1 MKKWA
6 IAFIVVFFFC
16 GLSSAGD
23 KVPESTEMVFVKK
36 YLNMPVKHRAR
47 KRTMDILIEGDIV
60 RQFEIELAEGE
71 PDYWVFLDVSEFK
84 GKKATLKLNAAA
96 RKSKVLEKIYQDDA
110 IREAETFYKEKNRQ
124 QFHFS
129 SRRGWNND
137 SNGMVYYD
145 GEYHLFYQH
154 NPYGWNWG
162 NMTWGHAVST
172 DMVHWKELSDA
183 IHPDHLGT
191 IFSGSAVVDKKNTAG
206 FQTGDEKVLVCI
218 YTSAAGTNA
227 WSKGRRFTQSI
238 AYSNDR
244 GRTWTV
250 YEGNPVIE
258 HINGSNRDPK
268 VIWHEPTKRWVMA
281 LYLDN
286 QRMAF
291 FSSLDLKKWTKNS
304 EQKCFHEC
312 PELFELP
319 VDGDRNNTRWVFF
332 GASGD
337 YFVGQF
343 DGKEFKPDGEAVRFQ
358 RGNCFYASQTFNNVP
373 KEDGRRIQIAW
384 GQIATPGMPF
394 NQCMLFPVELTLHTT
409 EEGIRMF
416 AEPVREIR
424 TLYEKKHSWQ
434 GKTIKPGENLLEG
447 IKGELFHIQAEF
459 SPADAEE
466 FGFVIRG
473 LPLTYN
479 VKENLIAC
487 KNRKARLKPRD
498 GKIRLEILVDK
509 NSVEIFGNNG
519 SMYMPIGQI
528 LPEDN
533 KSIELF
539 TKGGKTQ
546 VEGIEVYELNS
557 AWK

>member
-1 MKKWA
+1 MKKLA
-6 IAFIVVFFFC
+6 IALIIVFFFC
-16 GLSSAGD
+16 GLSWAD
-23 KVPESTEMVFVKK
+23 DNVPESMEMVFTKK
-36 YLNMPVKHRAR
+36 YLNMPVKHRAT
-47 KRTMDILIEGDIV
+47 KRTMDILIEGKIV
-60 RQFEIELAEGE
+60 RQFVIELAEGD
-71 PDYWVFLDVSEFK
+71 PDYWVFLDVSEFR
-84 GKKATLKLNAAA
+84 GKKATLKLNATA
-96 RKSKVLEKIYQDDA
+96 RKSNLLEKIYQDDA

-191 IFSGSAVVDKKNTAG
+191 IFSGSAVVDVNNTAG
-206 FQTGDEKVLVCI
+206 FQTGSEKVIVCI
-218 YTSAAGTNA
+218 YTSAGGTNPM
-227 WSKGRRFTQSI
+227 SKGQPFTQSI

-250 YEGNPVIE
+250 YEGNPILG
-258 HINGSNRDPK
+258 HIDGSNRDPK
-268 VIWHEPTKRWVMA
+268 VIWHKPTGQWVMA
-281 LYLDN
+281 LYLN
-286 QRMAF
+286 EGTMGF
-291 FSSLDLKKWTKNS
+291 LTSKDLKSWEFQSKL
-304 EQKCFHEC
+304 KCFHEC
-312 PELFELP
+312 PELFVLP
-319 VDGDRNNTRWVFF
+319 VDGDENNKKWILY
-332 GASGD
+332 GGSGD
-337 YFVGQF
+337 YLIGSF
-343 DGKEFKPDGEAVRFQ
+343 DGRQFKSQAGPVSFHY
-358 RGNCFYASQTFNNVP
+358 GNCFYASQTFSNIP
-373 KEDGRRIQIAW
+373 RRDGRRIQIAW

-416 AEPVREIR
+416 AKPVREIS
-424 TLYEKKHSWQ
+424 TLYKKKHSWR
-434 GKTIKPGENLLEG
+434 GKTIKPGENLLED

-479 VKENLIAC
+479 AEENLIAC
-487 KNRKARLKPRD
+487 KDKKARLNPDD
-498 GKIRLEILVDK
+498 GKIRLELLVDK

-528 LPEDN
+528 FPEDN

-539 TKGGKTQ
+539 SKGGKMQ
-546 VEGIEVYELNS
+546 VEDIKVYELNS

>member
-16 GLSSAGD
+16 GLSWAGD
-23 KVPESTEMVFVKK
+23 KVPESMEMVFVKK

-47 KRTMDILIEGDIV
+47 KRTMDILIDGKIV
-60 RQFEIELAEGE
+60 RQFVIELAEGE
-71 PDYWVFLDVSEFK
+71 PDYWVFLDISEFR
-84 GKKATLKLNAAA
+84 GKKATLKLSAAA
-96 RKSKVLEKIYQDDA
+96 SKSKVLEKIYQDDA

-137 SNGMVYYD
+137 SNGLVYYK
-145 GEYHLFYQH
+145 GEYHLYYQH

-162 NMTWGHAVST
+162 NMHWAHAVST
-172 DMVHWKELSDA
+172 DLIHWKELPIA
-183 IHPDHLGT
+183 IYPYRFGDWV
-191 IFSGSAVVDKKNTAG
+191 FSGSAVVDKDNTAG
-206 FQTGDEKVLVCI
+206 FKTGAEDVIVAA
-218 YTSAAGTNA
+218 YTST
-227 WSKGRRFTQSI
+227 GRGEAI

-244 GRTWTV
+244 GRTFTD
-250 YEGNPVIE
+250 YAGNPVVK
-258 HINGSNRDPK
+258 HSGRDPK
-268 VIWHEPTKRWVMA
+268 VIWYEPGEHWVMA
-281 LYLDN
+281 LYSDIDKK
-286 QRMAF
+286 RTIAF
-291 FSSLDLKKWTKNS
+291 YTSPDLKDWTYQSNVPG
-304 EQKCFHEC
+304 FYEC
-312 PELFELP
+312 PEIFELP
-319 VDGDRNNTRWVFF
+319 VNGDKAKAKWVIYGADGSYMI
-332 GASGD
+332 GS
-337 YFVGQF
+337 F
-343 DGKEFKPDGEAVRFQ
+343 DGKTFTPESDKIRYHY
-358 RGNCFYASQTFNNVP
+358 GNCFYASQTYNNIP
-373 KEDGRRIQIAW
+373 EQDGRRIQIAW
-384 GQIATPGMPF
+384 GRIATPGMPF

-416 AEPVREIR
+416 AEPVREIS
-424 TLYEKKHSWQ
+424 TLYKKKHSWQ
-434 GKTIKPGENLLEG
+434 GKTIKPGENLLED

-459 SPADAEE
+459 SLADAEE

-479 VKENLIAC
+479 AKENLIAC
-487 KNRKARLKPRD
+487 KDKKARLKPED

-546 VEGIEVYELNS
+546 VEDIEVYELNS